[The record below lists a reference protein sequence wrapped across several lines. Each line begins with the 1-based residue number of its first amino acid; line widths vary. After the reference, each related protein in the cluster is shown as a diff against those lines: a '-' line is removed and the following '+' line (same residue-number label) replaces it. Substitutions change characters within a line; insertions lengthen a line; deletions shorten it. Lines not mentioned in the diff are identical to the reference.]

1 MKIVIDKRE
10 KGILEIIK
18 GNDDIEY
25 EEKML
30 DIGDIQIMND
40 EDEIEYLIERKTI
53 NDLMSSIIDGRYKE
67 QKTRI
72 LENIDKSKFIYL
84 IEMTGYVKKYE
95 KMINGFLLNNIF
107 RDNITIIYSFNIQ
120 HSINLIITFYNKLK
134 YKEFLIDNK
143 MVNFIHN
150 QTKKKKIL
158 ENKFENVLM
167 CIPNVSQET
176 AKVIK
181 LKYDKLINLI
191 DDFKKNGEDILSDI
205 IINKRKIGNKMSK
218 NIYNYLIN

>member
-1 MKIVIDKRE
+1 MKIIIDKRE
-10 KGILEIIK
+10 RGILDIIK
-18 GNDDIEY
+18 DIDDIEY

-30 DIGDIQIMND
+30 DIGDIQIIND
-40 EDEIEYLIERKTI
+40 VNEIEYLIERKTI

-120 HSINLIITFYNKLK
+120 HSINLIITFYNK
-134 YKEFLIDNK
+134 
-143 MVNFIHN
+143 
-150 QTKKKKIL
+150 KKI
-158 ENKFENVLM
+158 
-167 CIPNVSQET
+167 
-176 AKVIK
+176 
-181 LKYDKLINLI
+181 
-191 DDFKKNGEDILSDI
+191 
-205 IINKRKIGNKMSK
+205 
-218 NIYNYLIN
+218 

>member
-30 DIGDIQIMND
+30 DIGDIQIIND

>member
-30 DIGDIQIMND
+30 DIGDIQIIND

-120 HSINLIITFYNKLK
+120 HSINLIITFY
-134 YKEFLIDNK
+134 KEFLIDNK

>member
-10 KGILEIIK
+10 KGMLEIIK

-218 NIYNYLIN
+218 NIYNFLMN

>member
-10 KGILEIIK
+10 KGMLEIIK

-134 YKEFLIDNK
+134 YKEFLVDNK

-191 DDFKKNGEDILSDI
+191 DDFKENGEDILSDI

>member
-10 KGILEIIK
+10 KGMLEIIK

-191 DDFKKNGEDILSDI
+191 DDFKNNGEDILSDI

>member
-1 MKIVIDKRE
+1 MKIIIDKRE
-10 KGILEIIK
+10 RGILDIIK
-18 GNDDIEY
+18 DIDDIEY

-30 DIGDIQIMND
+30 DIGDIQIIND
-40 EDEIEYLIERKTI
+40 VNEIEYLIERKTI
-53 NDLMSSIIDGRYKE
+53 NDLMSSVIDGRYKE

-134 YKEFLIDNK
+134 YKEFLVDNK

-167 CIPNVSQET
+167 CIPNVSIET

-181 LKYDKLINLI
+181 LKYEKLINLI
-191 DDFKKNGEDILSDI
+191 DDFKTNGDDILSEI
-205 IINKRKIGNKMSK
+205 VINKRKIGNKMSK

>member
-1 MKIVIDKRE
+1 MKIIIDKRE
-10 KGILEIIK
+10 RGILDIIK
-18 GNDDIEY
+18 DIDDIEY

-30 DIGDIQIMND
+30 DIGDIQIIND
-40 EDEIEYLIERKTI
+40 VNEIEYLIERKTI

-134 YKEFLIDNK
+134 YKEFLVDNK

-167 CIPNVSQET
+167 CIPNVSIET

-181 LKYDKLINLI
+181 LKYEKLINLI
-191 DDFKKNGEDILSDI
+191 DDFKTNGDDILSEI
-205 IINKRKIGNKMSK
+205 VINKRKIGNKMSK

>member
-10 KGILEIIK
+10 RGILEIIK
-18 GNDDIEY
+18 ENDDIEY

-191 DDFKKNGEDILSDI
+191 DDFKENGEDILSDI